1 MKSILFFDDWMLER
15 RDGLERVWGKPKFVK
30 EMFESFYPG
39 FLGYSGYITAFWDES
54 SSGPTSLK

>member
-30 EMFESFYPG
+30 EMFESSYPG

-54 SSGPTSLK
+54 LVVQHH